1 MNISYSKPKGIL
13 KNLNKDALNL
23 AFQCLLFG
31 LGYFLMPVPFIFDI
45 YPFSLCLLAS
55 CRANAPFVFAGALL
69 SVYFN
74 MSASL
79 PYAIALSSVL
89 ALRVIASLMYVDGG
103 GGTGLNMERRRDMI
117 SSLFKENVGIR
128 VAICAVCALGIST
141 YSVVTSAFSY
151 YEIFV
156 LIFFVTV
163 CSLLTFAL
171 CGLYSRKGAG
181 RGIGMCALAFSL
193 SFLLK
198 GVSLFTLDV
207 SVILS
212 YAAILYTS
220 KNISPSKGAA
230 LGGLLGICQYTP
242 FAPIFAVAALTSG
255 FLWRFSVFLS
265 VMCAFVISIGYGIFT
280 SGYEAISGLMPELL
294 FASLI
299 MYPLLRFEVIPR
311 LTFVNDG
318 GERVTAGEVL
328 SRLSAEETY
337 EKFKGV
343 SRSL

>member
-45 YPFSLCLLAS
+45 YPVSLCLLAS

-151 YEIFV
+151 
-156 LIFFVTV
+156 
-163 CSLLTFAL
+163 
-171 CGLYSRKGAG
+171 
-181 RGIGMCALAFSL
+181 
-193 SFLLK
+193 
-198 GVSLFTLDV
+198 
-207 SVILS
+207 
-212 YAAILYTS
+212 
-220 KNISPSKGAA
+220 
-230 LGGLLGICQYTP
+230 
-242 FAPIFAVAALTSG
+242 
-255 FLWRFSVFLS
+255 
-265 VMCAFVISIGYGIFT
+265 
-280 SGYEAISGLMPELL
+280 
-294 FASLI
+294 
-299 MYPLLRFEVIPR
+299 
-311 LTFVNDG
+311 
-318 GERVTAGEVL
+318 
-328 SRLSAEETY
+328 
-337 EKFKGV
+337 
-343 SRSL
+343 